1 MTANSLTILLLLIN
15 SYVYSCSGDVYSVE
29 LALDLHELESLVQE
43 RKQIKHLADKCI
55 IKFNTS
61 KRRKQIWI
69 PSNFYEDLPGISPT
83 PIKTNYHIQA
93 MLGCISV
100 DALQHYAVLLSL
112 LNSKIKTL
120 QAVYFEQRQKQDAME
135 QYRMDQVKEMLTMVG
150 SSYLKKA
157 VSKFHVTNFI
167 LADGSPIKQS
177 NEVDKLL
184 NLLNVDGSDSSYLS
198 EPVESDGGDADE
210 VLDTHSTSLKP
221 IRSESPSIANKFS
234 TEFKLTEGMKRVG
247 HATISAVEGIANE
260 GFKSAELATQ
270 GALRSIFE
278 VTRTLELLTV
288 GAYYKTSST
297 AFVTFKS
304 RVSACSS
311 YQMLLSHDHY
321 TIEVKPA
328 PNPKDIIWENVSVP
342 QRQITWRK
350 AIATC
355 MIFLGAV
362 FWSIAVSFVT
372 AISNLDSFS
381 ERFPIIKR
389 YSSTAVY
396 RFLNNYMAIGL
407 LLMLLNSL
415 PLIFDFISRRY
426 ERIKLESEI
435 QNLIMDRY
443 FKYQLANVFVAVQIG
458 SIAIRLNEVL
468 SNPGCIASI
477 LGSSLPAVSIYFMNM
492 MVIKTFTAVP
502 CEMLRLYPLLKLLE
516 VKLFYDERKFTEIEL
531 HSGVFADP
539 QILYGW
545 VYPNLLMVMMIL
557 ATYSCVR
564 FKINDT
570 TTTFGNFK
578 LIIFHILLDCPIDN
592 SVLRAVLRNGLS
604 NVQVPVTVCIHEQ
617 LSIRRVHVVC
627 GVHAIHD
634 RADIRNLYAVV
645 LPRSEREEL

>member
-1 MTANSLTILLLLIN
+1 MSRFISI
-15 SYVYSCSGDVYSVE
+15 YFIYCSGDVYSVE

-43 RKQIKHLADKCI
+43 RKQIKHLADKCV
-55 IKFNTS
+55 IKFKTS

-69 PSNFYEDLPGISPT
+69 PSNFYEDMPDISPT
-83 PIKTNYHIQA
+83 PIRRNYHVQA

-135 QYRMDQVKEMLTMVG
+135 QYRMDQVKQMLTMVG

-184 NLLNVDGSDSSYLS
+184 NLLNVDGGSFKINGSDSSYLS
-198 EPVESDGGDADE
+198 EPAESDGGTDADE
-210 VLDTHSTSLKP
+210 VHDTHPTDLKP
-221 IRSESPSIANKFS
+221 TVTENSPMVASMLS

-355 MIFLGAV
+355 MIFLGAI
-362 FWSIAVSFVT
+362 FWSIAVSFIT

-381 ERFPIIKR
+381 ENFPIIKR

-458 SIAIRLNEVL
+458 TIAIRLNEVL
-468 SNPGCIASI
+468 SNPSCIASI

-545 VYPNLLMVMMIL
+545 VYPNLLMVMMIM

-564 FKINDT
+564 CEVF
-570 TTTFGNFK
+570 
-578 LIIFHILLDCPIDN
+578 
-592 SVLRAVLRNGLS
+592 
-604 NVQVPVTVCIHEQ
+604 
-617 LSIRRVHVVC
+617 
-627 GVHAIHD
+627 
-634 RADIRNLYAVV
+634 
-645 LPRSEREEL
+645 

>member
-1 MTANSLTILLLLIN
+1 ML
-15 SYVYSCSGDVYSVE
+15 GDVYSVE
-29 LALDLHELESLVQE
+29 LALDLHELEALVQE

-55 IKFNTS
+55 IKFKTS

-69 PSNFYEDLPGISPT
+69 PANFYESMPDMCPK
-83 PIKTNYHIQA
+83 PIRTNYQLQA
-93 MLGCISV
+93 ILGCIAV
-100 DALQHYAVLLSL
+100 DALEHYKVLLSL
-112 LNSKIKTL
+112 LNTKIKTL
-120 QAVYFEQRQKQDAME
+120 QGVYFDQRQKQDAME
-135 QYRMDQVKEMLTMVG
+135 QYRMNQVKEMLNMVG
-150 SSYLKKA
+150 ASYLKRA

-184 NLLNVDGSDSSYLS
+184 NLLNVDSGSFKVGETDS
-198 EPVESDGGDADE
+198 GD
-210 VLDTHSTSLKP
+210 
-221 IRSESPSIANKFS
+221 ISESEQVFSHNGMMMSPNTSCEVGSFASPNKHFSKS
-234 TEFKLTEGMKRVG
+234 TEFKLTEGMKLVG
-247 HATISAVEGIANE
+247 NATISAVGGIANE
-260 GFKSAELATQ
+260 SLKSAELATQ

-342 QRQITWRK
+342 QRQIIWRK
-350 AIATC
+350 AIATS
-355 MIFLGAV
+355 MIILGAI
-362 FWSIAVSFVT
+362 FWSIAVTAIT

-381 ERFPIIKR
+381 VRFPIIKR
-389 YSSTAVY
+389 YSGTTLY
-396 RFLNNYMAIGL
+396 RFLNNYLAIGL
-407 LLMLLNSL
+407 LLVLLNSL
-415 PLIFDFISRRY
+415 PILFDFISRRY

-443 FKYQLANVFVAVQIG
+443 FKYQLANVFVAVQLG
-458 SIAIRLNEVL
+458 TIAGNIDQVL
-468 SNPGCIASI
+468 SNPSSIASV
-477 LGSSLPAVSIYFMNM
+477 LGTSLPAVSIYFMNM

-502 CEMLRLYPLLKLLE
+502 CEMLRLYPLMKLLE

-545 VYPNLLMVMMIL
+545 VYPNLLMVLMIMV
-557 ATYSCVR
+557 TYSCVSKK
-564 FKINDT
+564 FS
-570 TTTFGNFK
+570 
-578 LIIFHILLDCPIDN
+578 C
-592 SVLRAVLRNGLS
+592 
-604 NVQVPVTVCIHEQ
+604 
-617 LSIRRVHVVC
+617 
-627 GVHAIHD
+627 
-634 RADIRNLYAVV
+634 
-645 LPRSEREEL
+645 